1 VTPPVTLRMTPRPTP
16 RPTGPR
22 SRAGRILA
30 LTCIVA
36 SVVAGCGIAAPT
48 DSSAPQPTL
57 ALPSYS
63 LAVAETRRQIAAALA
78 VDGLQLQDATRP
90 FQPPEPLAVAIAP
103 RGVFQVVLPND
114 PNHGYIVVYEFRD
127 TATAALAG
135 RALATFVG
143 SGAGQVEFPPDTQHV
158 IRQLGTTIIAYSWSP
173 ANSTDAR
180 APEIIT
186 DLSTVGI
193 AIPVPR

>member
-1 VTPPVTLRMTPRPTP
+1 VTPWSTP
-16 RPTGPR
+16 RPTGPG
-22 SRAGRILA
+22 SRGGRILA
-30 LTCIVA
+30 LTFLVA
-36 SVVAGCGIAAPT
+36 SVVAGCGIAAST

-78 VDGLQLQDATRP
+78 VDGLQLQDATQP
-90 FQPPEPLAVAIAP
+90 FQPPEPPTVASAP

-135 RALATFVG
+135 RALAVFVG
-143 SGAGQVEFPPDTQHV
+143 TGAGQVEFPPDTQHV

-180 APEIIT
+180 APKIIT